1 MRCES
6 MPPRESRQQAA
17 FYRAMSTPLTQEGRS
32 ESALVAFTLLVP
44 ASAGVALFALA
55 FGGGVRPAIA
65 ALALAGVGMAGS
77 ITHLAKPLR
86 APTSLRNIRSSW
98 LSREITAVSVFW
110 AFELAWL
117 ASEAATAAARG
128 SALGFFADA
137 APAAS
142 LLFRAA
148 TVSGGA
154 LLLVVIAR
162 AYKVSTRPA
171 WCGPECLMEL
181 FACALGAGSA
191 LYAAST
197 GCSLVEPGVAATVS
211 VIAGVAGLA
220 LDVSSHRRRHLR
232 LENLREQSDERIPLT
247 LARYDELRSSIHMAW
262 LIEIAAVALAVATL
276 FWVASLAQ
284 LVAHALHRQVFY
296 KLPVQ
301 VRYTAR
307 LRK

>member
-1 MRCES
+1 
-6 MPPRESRQQAA
+6 
-17 FYRAMSTPLTQEGRS
+17 MSIPLTQEERS

-55 FGGGVRPAIA
+55 FGGGVRPAIT
-65 ALALAGVGMAGS
+65 ALALACVGMTGS

-86 APTSLRNIRSSW
+86 APTSLRNVRSSW
-98 LSREITAVSVFW
+98 LSREIAAVSVFW

-117 ASEAATAAARG
+117 GSEAALTVSQDSVQDVLAI
-128 SALGFFADA
+128 
-137 APAAS
+137 AS
-142 LLFRAA
+142 LSSRAFA
-148 TVSGGA
+148 VVGGA

-181 FACALGAGSA
+181 TACALGAGGA
-191 LYAAST
+191 LYAASA
-197 GCSLVEPGVAATVS
+197 GLSLGGFGVVGIASA
-211 VIAGVAGLA
+211 IAGVAGLA
-220 LDVSSHRRRHLR
+220 LDVFSHRRRRLR
-232 LENLREQSDERIPLT
+232 LESLREQSDERIPLT
-247 LARYDELRSSIHMAW
+247 LTRYDELRSLVLAAW
-262 LIEIAAVALAVATL
+262 LVEIAAVLLAVATL

-301 VRYTAR
+301 VRYTAK

>member
-1 MRCES
+1 
-6 MPPRESRQQAA
+6 
-17 FYRAMSTPLTQEGRS
+17 MSIPLTQEERS

-55 FGGGVRPAIA
+55 FGGGVRPAIT
-65 ALALAGVGMAGS
+65 ALALACVGMTGS

-86 APTSLRNIRSSW
+86 APTSLRNVRSSW
-98 LSREITAVSVFW
+98 LSREIAAVSVFW

-117 ASEAATAAARG
+117 ASEASTIAARE
-128 SALGFFADA
+128 SALGFLVDA
-137 APAAS
+137 APVAS
-142 LLFRAA
+142 LLFRTSA
-148 TVSGGA
+148 VLSGA
-154 LLLVVIAR
+154 LLLAVIAR

-181 FACALGAGSA
+181 TACALGAGGA
-191 LYAAST
+191 LYAASA
-197 GCSLVEPGVAATVS
+197 GLSLGGFGVVGIASA
-211 VIAGVAGLA
+211 IAGVAGLA
-220 LDVSSHRRRHLR
+220 LDVFSHRRRRLR
-232 LENLREQSDERIPLT
+232 LESLREQSDERIPLT
-247 LARYDELRSSIHMAW
+247 LTRYDELRSLILAAW
-262 LIEIAAVALAVATL
+262 LVEIAAVLLAVATL

-301 VRYTAR
+301 VRYTAK

>member
-1 MRCES
+1 
-6 MPPRESRQQAA
+6 
-17 FYRAMSTPLTQEGRS
+17 MSTPLTQEGRS

-77 ITHLAKPLR
+77 IAHLAKPLR

-98 LSREITAVSVFW
+98 LSREIAAVSVFW
-110 AFELAWL
+110 AFELVWL
-117 ASEAATAAARG
+117 ASEAATVAARG

-154 LLLVVIAR
+154 FLLVVIAR

-197 GCSLVEPGVAATVS
+197 GCSLAEPSVAATVS
-211 VIAGVAGLA
+211 LIAVAGLA
-220 LDVSSHRRRHLR
+220 LDVSSHRRRRLR
-232 LENLREQSDERIPLT
+232 LENLSEQSDERIPLT

-276 FWVASLAQ
+276 FWAASLAQ

>member
-1 MRCES
+1 
-6 MPPRESRQQAA
+6 
-17 FYRAMSTPLTQEGRS
+17 MSIPLTQEERS

-55 FGGGVRPAIA
+55 FGGGVRPAIT
-65 ALALAGVGMAGS
+65 ALALACVGMTGS

-86 APTSLRNIRSSW
+86 APTSLRNVRSSW
-98 LSREITAVSVFW
+98 LSREIAAVSVFW

-117 ASEAATAAARG
+117 ASEAATIAARE
-128 SALGFFADA
+128 SALGFLVDA
-137 APAAS
+137 APVAS
-142 LLFRAA
+142 LLFRTSA
-148 TVSGGA
+148 VLSGA
-154 LLLVVIAR
+154 LLLAVIAR

-181 FACALGAGSA
+181 TACALGAGGA
-191 LYAAST
+191 LYAASA
-197 GCSLVEPGVAATVS
+197 GLSLGGFGVVGIASA
-211 VIAGVAGLA
+211 IAGVAGLA
-220 LDVSSHRRRHLR
+220 LDVFSHRRRRLR
-232 LENLREQSDERIPLT
+232 LESLREQSDERIPLT
-247 LARYDELRSSIHMAW
+247 LTRYDELRSLVLAAW
-262 LIEIAAVALAVATL
+262 LVEIAAVLLAVATL

-301 VRYTAR
+301 VRYTAK

>member
-1 MRCES
+1 
-6 MPPRESRQQAA
+6 
-17 FYRAMSTPLTQEGRS
+17 MSIPLTQEERS

-55 FGGGVRPAIA
+55 FGGGVRPAIT
-65 ALALAGVGMAGS
+65 ALALACVGMTGS

-86 APTSLRNIRSSW
+86 APTSLRNVGSSW
-98 LSREITAVSVFW
+98 LSREIAAVSVFW

-117 ASEAATAAARG
+117 GSEAATIAARE
-128 SALGFFADA
+128 SALSFLVDA
-137 APAAS
+137 APIAS
-142 LLFRAA
+142 LLFRTSA
-148 TVSGGA
+148 VLSGA
-154 LLLVVIAR
+154 LLLAVIAR

-181 FACALGAGSA
+181 TACALGAGGA
-191 LYAAST
+191 LYAASA
-197 GCSLVEPGVAATVS
+197 GLSLGGFGVVGIASA
-211 VIAGVAGLA
+211 IAGIAGLA
-220 LDVSSHRRRHLR
+220 LDVFSHRRRRLR
-232 LENLREQSDERIPLT
+232 LESLREQSDERIPLT
-247 LARYDELRSSIHMAW
+247 LTRYDELRSLVLAAW
-262 LIEIAAVALAVATL
+262 LVEIAAVLLAVATL

-301 VRYTAR
+301 VRYTAK

>member
-1 MRCES
+1 
-6 MPPRESRQQAA
+6 
-17 FYRAMSTPLTQEGRS
+17 MSIPLTQEERS

-55 FGGGVRPAIA
+55 FGGGVRTAVIAIA
-65 ALALAGVGMAGS
+65 LTCIGMTGS

-86 APTSLRNIRSSW
+86 APTSLRNVRSSW
-98 LSREITAVSVFW
+98 LSREIAAVSVFW

-117 ASEAATAAARG
+117 ASEAATIAARE
-128 SALGFFADA
+128 SALGFLVDA
-137 APAAS
+137 APIAS
-142 LLFRAA
+142 LLFRTSA
-148 TVSGGA
+148 VLSGA
-154 LLLVVIAR
+154 LLLAVIAR

-181 FACALGAGSA
+181 TACALGAGSA
-191 LYAAST
+191 LYAASA
-197 GCSLVEPGVAATVS
+197 GLSLGGFGVVGIASA
-211 VIAGVAGLA
+211 IAGVAGLA
-220 LDVSSHRRRHLR
+220 LDVFSHRRRRLR
-232 LENLREQSDERIPLT
+232 LESLREQSDERIPLT
-247 LARYDELRSSIHMAW
+247 LTRYDELRSLVLAAW
-262 LIEIAAVALAVATL
+262 LVEIAAVLLAVATL

-301 VRYTAR
+301 VRYTAK